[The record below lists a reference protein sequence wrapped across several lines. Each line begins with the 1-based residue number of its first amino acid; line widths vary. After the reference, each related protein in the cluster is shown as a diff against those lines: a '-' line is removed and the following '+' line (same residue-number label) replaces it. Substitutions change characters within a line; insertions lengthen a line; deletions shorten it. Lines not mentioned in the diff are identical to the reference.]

1 MSAVQRVVIHRGGCM
16 KLEIEVTEEEI
27 KSAIERKVRT
37 AIADQTNSYGTER
50 YIQKSVK
57 ENWQKAV
64 DDIVIA
70 YLADSEKLKAKIA
83 EQVEKKLKAKINAVL
98 AQASKGV

>member
-1 MSAVQRVVIHRGGCM
+1 M

-37 AIADQTNSYGTER
+37 AIADQTASYGTEQ

-64 DDIVIA
+64 DDMVVDYLSNSEAIKKRIA
-70 YLADSEKLKAKIA
+70 DN
-83 EQVEKKLKAKINAVL
+83 VEKKLKADKAKKE
-98 AQASKGV
+98 ASGESSSNPIVDMFKKL

>member
-1 MSAVQRVVIHRGGCM
+1 M

-37 AIADQTNSYGTER
+37 AIADQTNSYGTEQ

-64 DDIVIA
+64 DDMVVL

-83 EQVEKKLKAKINAVL
+83 EQVEKKLKAKINSVL

>member
-1 MSAVQRVVIHRGGCM
+1 M

-37 AIADQTNSYGTER
+37 AIADQTSSYRTYQ

-64 DDIVIA
+64 DDMVVEYLSNSEAIKKRIA
-70 YLADSEKLKAKIA
+70 DN
-83 EQVEKKLKAKINAVL
+83 VEKKLKARINAIL
-98 AQASKGV
+98 SQAGKGV

>member
-1 MSAVQRVVIHRGGCM
+1 M
-16 KLEIEVTEEEI
+16 KLEIEITEEEI

-37 AIADQTNSYGTER
+37 AIADQTNSYGTEQ

-64 DDIVIA
+64 DDMVVA
-70 YLADSEKLKAKIA
+70 YLADGEKLKAKIA
-83 EQVEKKLKAKINAVL
+83 EQVEKKLKANINAVL

>member
-1 MSAVQRVVIHRGGCM
+1 M

-37 AIADQTNSYGTER
+37 AIADQTSSYGTDQ

-57 ENWQKAV
+57 ESWQKAV
-64 DDIVIA
+64 DDMVIE
-70 YLADSEKLKAKIA
+70 YLSNSEAIKKRIADN
-83 EQVEKKLKAKINAVL
+83 VEKKLRAKINAVL
-98 AQASKGV
+98 AQAGKGV

>member
-1 MSAVQRVVIHRGGCM
+1 M

-37 AIADQTNSYGTER
+37 AIADQTSSYGTDQ

-57 ENWQKAV
+57 EYWQKAV
-64 DDIVIA
+64 DDMVVEYLSNSEAIKKRIA
-70 YLADSEKLKAKIA
+70 DN
-83 EQVEKKLKAKINAVL
+83 VEKKLKAKINAIL
-98 AQASKGV
+98 SQAGKGV

>member
-1 MSAVQRVVIHRGGCM
+1 M

-37 AIADQTNSYGTER
+37 AIADQTNSYGTEQ

-64 DDIVIA
+64 DEMVVA

-98 AQASKGV
+98 AQAGKGV

>member
-1 MSAVQRVVIHRGGCM
+1 M

-37 AIADQTNSYGTER
+37 AIADQTSSYGTDQ

-64 DDIVIA
+64 DDMVIE
-70 YLADSEKLKAKIA
+70 YLSNSEAIKKRIADN
-83 EQVEKKLKAKINAVL
+83 VEKKLKAKINAVL
-98 AQASKGV
+98 AQAGKGV

>member
-1 MSAVQRVVIHRGGCM
+1 M
-16 KLEIEVTEEEI
+16 KLEIEVTEDEI

-37 AIADQTNSYGTER
+37 AIADQTNSYGTEQ

-64 DDIVIA
+64 DDMVIA